1 VLCFSPLYRWE
12 RVRVREGFEII
23 VLPTRVY
30 PHPNPSPPGEGLARL
45 FRTAVGAGRNPV
57 KKNTPRSGQ
66 NLGVASLA
74 WDI

>member
-30 PHPNPSPPGEGLARL
+30 PHPNPSPPGEGL
-45 FRTAVGAGRNPV
+45 GQIIPDSSGRRPESSQE
-57 KKNTPRSGQ
+57 KH
-66 NLGVASLA
+66 AA
-74 WDI
+74 